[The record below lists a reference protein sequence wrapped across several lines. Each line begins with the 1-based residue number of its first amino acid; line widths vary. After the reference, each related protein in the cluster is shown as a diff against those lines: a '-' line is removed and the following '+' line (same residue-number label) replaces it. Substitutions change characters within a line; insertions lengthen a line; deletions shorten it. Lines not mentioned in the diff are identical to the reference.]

1 MTKRCNSGVT
11 LTELMIAVGILAFVV
26 LPIFG
31 LLQYTN
37 RGTREQDAEG
47 IAANL
52 AKEEMNRL
60 MYVISRDNLLSG
72 AGAAQPWSFGA
83 DYEFKGNTFSG
94 EYTVY
99 PFSSDELSFSIP
111 QFTFHDPMG
120 CAGGDGKESNVAA
133 TIGAP
138 KNMTIAEVFPDT
150 AGECRLADIKLLV
163 KWKVPSGEYNETNQF
178 ELLARRAFIDK
189 E

>member
-1 MTKRCNSGVT
+1 MTRKITNAGVT
-11 LTELMIAVGILAFVV
+11 LAELMIAIAILAFVI

-60 MYVISRDNLLSG
+60 MYVISRENLLDS
-72 AGAAQPWSFGA
+72 AGTTKPWSFGA
-83 DYEFKGNTFSG
+83 DHDVKGNKFSG

-99 PFSSDELSFSIP
+99 PFDSADLNFKIP
-111 QFTFHDPMG
+111 NFIFHDPIG
-120 CAGGDGKESNVAA
+120 CSPNCANHAGALGAAES
-133 TIGAP
+133 
-138 KNMTIAEVFPDT
+138 MSIAEVYPDT
-150 AGECRLADIKLLV
+150 ADLCRLADIRLV
-163 KWKVPSGEYNETNQF
+163 IKWHVPSGEYNETNQF
-178 ELLARRAFIDK
+178 ELLARRAFVDW
-189 E
+189 

>member
-1 MTKRCNSGVT
+1 MMIRQNAGVT

-31 LLQYTN
+31 LLQYSN

-83 DYEFKGNTFSG
+83 DYDIKGNKFSG

-99 PFSSDELSFSIP
+99 PFSSSELAFSIP
-111 QFTFHDPMG
+111 KFIFHDPMTCSSG
-120 CAGGDGKESNVAA
+120 VESSPG
-133 TIGAP
+133 TTLDTP
-138 KNMTIAEVFPDT
+138 DTKTIAWVYPDT
-150 AGECRLADIKLLV
+150 AGECRLADIRLV
-163 KWKVPSGEYNETNQF
+163 VRWHVATGDYNDVNQF

>member
-1 MTKRCNSGVT
+1 MIKRTNSGIT
-11 LTELMIAVGILAFVV
+11 LTELMIAVGILAFVI
-26 LPIFG
+26 LPVFG

-60 MYVISRDNLLSG
+60 MFVISRGNLLSG
-72 AGAAQPWSFGA
+72 AGSAQSWSFGA
-83 DYEFKGNTFSG
+83 DYDVKGNKYSG

-99 PFSSDELSFSIP
+99 PFSSTELAFLIP
-111 QFTFHDPMG
+111 NLVFHDPIRCSDG
-120 CAGGDGKESNVAA
+120 VEIDGPGSLGAGK
-133 TIGAP
+133 T
-138 KNMTIAEVFPDT
+138 MTIAQVYPDT
-150 AGECRLADIKLLV
+150 AGECRLADIKLVV
-163 KWKVPSGEYNETNQF
+163 KWHVPSGEYNEINQF
-178 ELLARRAFIDK
+178 ELLARRAFVDK

>member
-1 MTKRCNSGVT
+1 
-11 LTELMIAVGILAFVV
+11 MIAVSILAFVI

-72 AGAAQPWSFGA
+72 AGSLQPWSFGA
-83 DYEFKGNTFSG
+83 DYDFKGNKFSG
-94 EYTVY
+94 EYSVH
-99 PFSSDELSFSIP
+99 PFSSSELSFSIP
-111 QFTFHDPMG
+111 TFIFHDPMR
-120 CAGGDGKESNVAA
+120 CAGNGQEQDVAG
-133 TIGAP
+133 TIGPA
-138 KNMTIAEVFPDT
+138 KTMTLAEVYPDS
-150 AGECRLADIKLLV
+150 AGECRLADIRLVV

-178 ELLARRAFIDK
+178 ELLARRAFVDK

>member
-1 MTKRCNSGVT
+1 MIIRKTNAGVT
-11 LTELMIAVGILAFVV
+11 LTELMIAVGILAFVI

-60 MYVISRDNLLSG
+60 MYVINRENLLNG
-72 AGAAQPWSFGA
+72 AGTAQPWSFGGNH
-83 DYEFKGNTFSG
+83 DVKGNKFSG

-99 PFSSDELSFSIP
+99 PFTSAELNFAIP
-111 QFTFHDPMG
+111 KFVFHDPMNCSSG
-120 CAGGDGKESNVAA
+120 VESNPGGSLGPADS
-133 TIGAP
+133 
-138 KNMTIAEVFPDT
+138 MSIAEVFPDT
-150 AGECRLADIKLLV
+150 AGLCRMADIRLV
-163 KWKVPSGEYNETNQF
+163 VRWHVPSGEYNETNQF
-178 ELLARRAFIDK
+178 ELLARRTFVDR

>member
-1 MTKRCNSGVT
+1 MNRNTRKGVT

-31 LLQYTN
+31 LLQYSN

-60 MYVISRDNLLSG
+60 MYVINRENLLDG
-72 AGAAQPWSFGA
+72 AGAAKSWSFGA
-83 DYEFKGNTFSG
+83 DHDVKGNKFSG

-99 PFSSDELSFSIP
+99 PFTSAELNFAIP
-111 QFTFHDPMG
+111 RFVFHDPMNCSSG
-120 CAGGDGKESNVAA
+120 VESAPGA
-133 TIGAP
+133 TLGA
-138 KNMTIAEVFPDT
+138 NDSMTIADVYPDT
-150 AGECRLADIKLLV
+150 AGLCRLADIRLV
-163 KWKVPSGEYNETNQF
+163 VRWHVPGGEYNETNQF
-178 ELLARRAFIDK
+178 ELLARRAFVDK

>member
-1 MTKRCNSGVT
+1 MMGKRINAGIT
-11 LTELMIAVGILAFVV
+11 LTELMIAIGILAFVI

-60 MYVISRDNLLSG
+60 MYVISRDNLIDG
-72 AGAAQPWSFGA
+72 AGTAKTWSFGA
-83 DYEFKGNTFSG
+83 NHDVKGNKFSG

-99 PFSSDELSFSIP
+99 TFSSAELNFKKP
-111 QFTFHDPMG
+111 KFVFHDPIN
-120 CAGGDGKESNVAA
+120 CAANCVNLGGAL
-133 TIGAP
+133 
-138 KNMTIAEVFPDT
+138 DT
-150 AGECRLADIKLLV
+150 ADKMSLDKVYPDKADLIRMVDIKLV
-163 KWKVPSGEYNETNQF
+163 VRWHVPSGEYNETNQF

>member
-1 MTKRCNSGVT
+1 MTRKSRTGVT
-11 LTELMIAVGILAFVV
+11 LTELMIAVGILAFVI
-26 LPIFG
+26 LPVFG

-83 DYEFKGNTFSG
+83 DHDVKGNKFSG

-99 PFSSDELSFSIP
+99 PFTSAELNFAIP
-111 QFTFHDPMG
+111 KFVFHDPMNCSSG
-120 CAGGDGKESNVAA
+120 VESNPGGTLGAA
-133 TIGAP
+133 DS
-138 KNMTIAEVFPDT
+138 MSIAEVYPDT
-150 AGECRLADIKLLV
+150 AGLCRLADIRLV
-163 KWKVPSGEYNETNQF
+163 VRRHVPGGEYNDTNQF
-178 ELLARRAFIDK
+178 ELLARRAFVDK